1 MVMVVKKDG
10 EKTMK
15 DLCIELVDEIL
26 NELLDMED
34 ISLNESYEESFFE
47 TQEMI
52 MNDPKTVINALLELN
67 DPNYELI
74 AKIQRFSDL

>member
-1 MVMVVKKDG
+1 
-10 EKTMK
+10 MK
-15 DLCIELVDEIL
+15 DLCIELVDEVL

-52 MNDPKTVINALLELN
+52 MEDPKTVINALLELN

-74 AKIQRFSDL
+74 TKIQRFSNL

>member
-1 MVMVVKKDG
+1 
-10 EKTMK
+10 MK
-15 DLCIELVDEIL
+15 DLCIELVDEVL

-74 AKIQRFSDL
+74 TKIRRFSNL

>member
-1 MVMVVKKDG
+1 
-10 EKTMK
+10 MK